1 MLGRDDFV
9 KEFKQDM
16 KMPLGLDKLMNSVVK
31 QLEKSLQQ
39 GMPKQNAGVPHGF
52 KIQISTG
59 QPVMRAITPKINEK
73 TVEEVI
79 GIPEEEYER
88 RRNLKKVEAKSN
100 IKRLSDN
107 IVYELN
113 VPGVKSKRDVVIT
126 RLENSIEVKAYS
138 KDKCYY
144 KTIPLNVAIMGYK
157 VSDDKIF
164 LELKS

>member
-39 GMPKQNAGVPHGF
+39 GMPKDGTNKGF

-59 QPVMRAITPKINEK
+59 QPVMRAMTPRINEK

-88 RRNLKKVEAKSN
+88 RKNLKKVEAKSN
-100 IKRLSDN
+100 VKRLSDN

-144 KTIPLNVAIMGYK
+144 KAIPLNVAITGYR